1 MNLVILYANN
11 NENMSN
17 FFAEDLS
24 LPGDRIIEQKQA
36 ISDKTLKINLNKNI
50 YGSFA
55 EIGAG
60 QETARHFF
68 RAGAASRTVA
78 KAMSA
83 YDKQFS
89 DAIYTVEQDG
99 RYVTESRLHK
109 MLDHEVKLLEERLD
123 QNEHPDRIYFS
134 YANTVATIDFAKKFK
149 GHGWVGIRFQNEAQ
163 GEFNEI
169 ILHIQFKENDVLLQQ
184 RTLGTLG
191 VNLIYGAFYQYHD
204 PKKLIHHLY
213 DHLDKDQLEIDTIN
227 FSGPAFKNVDNRLMS
242 LFLVKNGMA
251 DAVMFAPNG
260 KNILP
265 ANTLFRKNVL
275 LLRGSFRPVTIVN
288 INMYQKSLHQFLT
301 KNNLSEQKT
310 AVIFEITLNNLL
322 ALGEV
327 NEQDFLDRAELL
339 CALGHTVMISNFKEY
354 FKAVDYI
361 WNYSQEK
368 IALTIGL
375 PSLIEIFD
383 AKHYTN
389 LPGGLFEGLGRL
401 FKHGLEIYVYP
412 FLNENDEIITSKNIV
427 LHDESLK
434 PVYNYF
440 VGEEQIIDIKNFE
453 PQNLK
458 IFPHKVLQKIWNND
472 ESWQNDVPEKVAELL
487 KANNLFRKKDSL

>member
-1 MNLVILYANN
+1 MN
-11 NENMSN
+11 N
-17 FFAEDLS
+17 FFAEDLT
-24 LPGDRIIEQKQA
+24 LEGDRILDPKPA
-36 ISDKTLKINLNKNI
+36 ISDKTLRINLNKNI

-68 RAGAASRTVA
+68 RAGAASRTIA

-89 DAIYTVEQDG
+89 DAIYTVEADG
-99 RYVTESRLHK
+99 RYVTETRLHK
-109 MLDHEVKLLEERLD
+109 MLNHEVKLLEERLD
-123 QNEHPDRIYFS
+123 HSENPNRLYFS

-149 GHGWVGIRFQNEAQ
+149 GHGWVGIRFQNVPNGA
-163 GEFNEI
+163 FNEI

-213 DHLDKDQLEIDTIN
+213 DHLDKDQMEIDTIN
-227 FSGPAFKNVDNRLMS
+227 FSGPAFKDVDNRLMS
-242 LFLVKNGMA
+242 LYLVKNGIA
-251 DAVMFAPNG
+251 DAVMFGPNG
-260 KNILP
+260 QNILP

-275 LLRGSFRPVTIVN
+275 LLRGSFRPVTVVN
-288 INMYQKSLHQFLT
+288 ISMYRKSLQQFLE
-301 KNNLSEQKT
+301 KNLITEEKT

-322 ALGEV
+322 CQGEV
-327 NEQDFLDRAELL
+327 DEQDFLDRAELL

-361 WNYSQEK
+361 WNYSQER
-368 IALTIGL
+368 IALTIGI
-375 PSLIEIFD
+375 PSLLEIFD
-383 AKHYTN
+383 AKHYTT

-401 FKHGLEIYVYP
+401 FKHGLEIYAYP
-412 FLNENDEIITSKNIV
+412 MLDEEENVVTSQNIR
-427 LHDESLK
+427 LHDENLK
-434 PVYNYF
+434 PIYNYF
-440 VGEEQIIDIKNFE
+440 MEEGQIIDILNFE
-453 PQNLK
+453 EKNLK
-458 IFPHKVLQKIWNND
+458 VFSHKVLKKIKEND
-472 ESWQNDVPEKVAELL
+472 DTWEQDVPDTVARIIKDRFLFQTKKV
-487 KANNLFRKKDSL
+487 

>member
-1 MNLVILYANN
+1 
-11 NENMSN
+11 MSN
-17 FFAEDLS
+17 FFADDLT
-24 LPGDRIIEQKQA
+24 LQGDRITEQKQA
-36 ISDKTLKINLNKNI
+36 LSDKTLKINLNKNI

-68 RAGAASRTVA
+68 RAGAASRTIA

-89 DAIYTVEQDG
+89 DAIYTIETDG

-123 QNEHPDRIYFS
+123 HTENPNRIYFS

-149 GHGWVGIRFQNEAQ
+149 GHGWVGIRFQNEPQ
-163 GEFNEI
+163 GTFNEI
-169 ILHIQFKENDVLLQQ
+169 ILHVQFKENDVLLQQ

-204 PKKLIHHLY
+204 PKKLIYHLY

-227 FSGPAFKNVDNRLMS
+227 FSGPAFSEVDNRLMS

-251 DAVMFAPNG
+251 DAVMFGPNG
-260 KNILP
+260 NNILP

-275 LLRGSFRPVTIVN
+275 LLRGSFRPVTVVN
-288 INMYQKSLHQFLT
+288 IDMYQQSLNQFLT
-301 KNNLSEQKT
+301 KNKVSIEDT

-322 ALGEV
+322 TLGEV
-327 NEQDFLDRAELL
+327 DEQDFLDRAELL
-339 CALGHTVMISNFKEY
+339 CALGHTVMISNFREY

-368 IALTIGL
+368 IALTIGI

-383 AKHYTN
+383 AKHYAN
-389 LPGGLFEGLGRL
+389 LSGGLFEGLGRL
-401 FKHGLEIYVYP
+401 FKYGLEIYTYP
-412 FLNENDEIITSKNIV
+412 FLNEQNEVITSENIQ
-427 LHDESLK
+427 LHDSNLK
-434 PVYNYF
+434 PIYNYF
-440 VGEEQIIDIKNFE
+440 KKEGKIIDIQNFE
-453 PQNLK
+453 LKNLN
-458 IFPHKVLQKIWNND
+458 IFSHKVLHKIKHND
-472 ESWQNDVPEKVAELL
+472 ESWQQDVPETVAKLVSE
-487 KANNLFRKKDSL
+487 KQLFQKKDSL

>member
-1 MNLVILYANN
+1 
-11 NENMSN
+11 MSN
-17 FFAEDLS
+17 IFADDLV
-24 LPGDRIIEQKQA
+24 LQGDRVTDQKQA
-36 ISDKTLKINLNKNI
+36 LSDKTLKINLNKNI
-50 YGSFA
+50 YGSFS

-68 RAGAASRTVA
+68 RAGAASRTIA

-89 DAIYTVEQDG
+89 DAIYTTEPDG
-99 RYVTESRLHK
+99 RYVTENRLHK
-109 MLDHEVKLLEERLD
+109 MLDHEVQLLEERLD
-123 QNEHPDRIYFS
+123 HAENPNRIYFS

-149 GHGWVGIRFQNEAQ
+149 GHGWVGIRFQNEAG

-169 ILHIQFKENDVLLQQ
+169 IIHIQFKENDVLQQQ

-204 PKKLIHHLY
+204 PKKLIYNLY

-251 DAVMFAPNG
+251 DAVMFGPNG
-260 KNILP
+260 QNILP

-288 INMYQKSLHQFLT
+288 INMYQKSLYQFLS
-301 KNNLSEQKT
+301 KNQLSIDKT

-327 NEQDFLDRAELL
+327 DEQDFLDRAELL

-368 IALTIGL
+368 IALTIGI

-401 FKHGLEIYVYP
+401 FKHGLEIYAYP
-412 FLNENDEIITSKNIV
+412 FLNEKEEVITAENIE
-427 LHDESLK
+427 LHDEMLK
-434 PVYNYF
+434 PIYNYF
-440 VGEEQIIDIKNFE
+440 KQRDQIIDIENFE
-453 PQNLK
+453 LKNLK
-458 IFPHKVLQKIWNND
+458 IFSHKVLKKIQEND
-472 ESWQNDVPEKVAELL
+472 DSWERDVPETVATLL
-487 KANNLFRKKDSL
+487 KENQLFRKKESL

>member
-1 MNLVILYANN
+1 
-11 NENMSN
+11 MSN
-17 FFAEDLS
+17 FFADDLV
-24 LPGDRIIEQKQA
+24 LPGDRITEQKQA
-36 ISDKTLKINLNKNI
+36 LSDKTLKINLNKNI
-50 YGSFA
+50 YGSFS

-68 RAGAASRTVA
+68 RAGAASRTIA

-89 DAIYTVEQDG
+89 DAIYTVETDG
-99 RYVTESRLHK
+99 RYVTETRLHK
-109 MLDHEVKLLEERLD
+109 MLDHEVQLLEERLD
-123 QNEHPDRIYFS
+123 QTENPNRIYFS

-149 GHGWVGIRFQNEAQ
+149 GHGWVGIRFQNKPG

-204 PKKLIHHLY
+204 PKKLINNLY

-251 DAVMFAPNG
+251 DAVMFGPNG
-260 KNILP
+260 QNILP

-288 INMYQKSLHQFLT
+288 INMYQKSLNQFLS
-301 KNNLSEQKT
+301 KNQLSIDKT
-310 AVIFEITLNNLL
+310 AVVFEITLNNLL

-327 NEQDFLDRAELL
+327 DEQDFLDRAELL
-339 CALGHTVMISNFKEY
+339 CSLGHTVMISNFKEY

-368 IALTIGL
+368 IALTIGI

-389 LPGGLFEGLGRL
+389 LKGGLFEGLGRL
-401 FKHGLEIYVYP
+401 FKHGLEIYAYP
-412 FLNENDEIITSKNIV
+412 FLSENEEVITSKNIT

-434 PVYNYF
+434 PIYNYF
-440 VGEEQIIDIKNFE
+440 KEQDQIIDIENFE
-453 PQNLK
+453 LKNLK
-458 IFPHKVLQKIWNND
+458 IFSHKVLKKIQEND
-472 ESWQNDVPEKVAELL
+472 SSWENDVPETVASTIKE
-487 KANNLFRKKDSL
+487 KQLFGFC

>member
-1 MNLVILYANN
+1 
-11 NENMSN
+11 MSN
-17 FFAEDLS
+17 IFADDLV
-24 LPGDRIIEQKQA
+24 LQGDRITDQKQA
-36 ISDKTLKINLNKNI
+36 LSDKTLKINLNKNI
-50 YGSFA
+50 YGSFS

-68 RAGAASRTVA
+68 RAGAASRTIA

-89 DAIYTVEQDG
+89 DAIYTTEPDG
-99 RYVTESRLHK
+99 RYVTENRLHK

-123 QNEHPDRIYFS
+123 HTENPNRIYFS

-149 GHGWVGIRFQNEAQ
+149 GHGWVGIRFQNEAG

-169 ILHIQFKENDVLLQQ
+169 IIHIQFKENDVLQQQ

-204 PKKLIHHLY
+204 PKKLIYNLY

-251 DAVMFAPNG
+251 DAVMFGPNG
-260 KNILP
+260 QNILP

-288 INMYQKSLHQFLT
+288 INMYQKSLNQFLS
-301 KNNLSEQKT
+301 KNQLSIDKT

-327 NEQDFLDRAELL
+327 DEQDFLDRAELL

-368 IALTIGL
+368 IALTIGI

-401 FKHGLEIYVYP
+401 FKHGLEIYAYP
-412 FLNENDEIITSKNIV
+412 FLNEKEEVITAENIE
-427 LHDESLK
+427 LHDETLK
-434 PVYNYF
+434 PIYNYF
-440 VGEEQIIDIKNFE
+440 KQRDQIIDIENFE
-453 PQNLK
+453 LKNLK
-458 IFPHKVLQKIWNND
+458 IFSHKVLKKIQEND
-472 ESWQNDVPEKVAELL
+472 DSWESDVPETVAKLISDR
-487 KANNLFRKKDSL
+487 KLFQSKSLV